1 MVLIASQCL
10 AYLAMPVEAAEQLVD
25 GPPSR
30 SLALPPTDSEVVL
43 PGIGPE
49 DLRGLPRSGR
59 GLAGIGVSRAFPSD
73 SVARSLDPDGPTW
86 TFSAAGP
93 VWRLRVRSRHAVGL
107 RVHFKEFSIGEGRL
121 WVHSDAGR
129 AFGPYSGSGPFGDGD
144 FWSPI
149 ISGDFLVIEYWPST
163 QPTPNMAPPFRI
175 AEIGHLWDVVSAST
189 GPGSFP
195 EERSVQSAG
204 GSIAPMASSIV
215 PRRPRWA
222 SATAPPQV
230 GRRNLSALP
239 TGFWLPATKGP
250 TVFVGGYSYKFEV
263 FDSDESIDVSLLPSH
278 TSSRVSL
285 YMRFGRDIVVVDGE
299 VLADHHI
306 EAGRNGLLTV
316 SRRSAPPLQTG
327 TYFVALASETKAP
340 EDVGSISVSPAR
352 ATESCY
358 TDAACHETEWG
369 LLTAGVALVEFAGD
383 DGNHYRCSGS
393 LLNDRSGSKTPY
405 FLTAAHCIAS
415 SHSARS
421 VVAKWFFQN
430 AACGAAHTNNR
441 DHRYAETHGAEL
453 LASET
458 GSVRGNGG
466 IDAYGDGDISL
477 LRLAGQ
483 VPQGVTY
490 LGWNPQADA
499 IGYGTNVVGVHHAES
514 LHKQIA
520 FGKIQ
525 LQYPHMIDVRW
536 GHGLTLGGASGSPVM
551 NEEGQ
556 VLGVLS
562 GGRDDSEGCFDSGS
576 PAVYSSFRSFFPSI
590 ERFLEGHP
598 SPTAPPTEE
607 IERVLESDVP
617 DRFSLDLGTAGRL
630 QNGSGSYRVWVPS
643 DATSLEIALQSD
655 DSEVDIDLYVRH
667 GSDMLAPE
675 DAHWSAES
683 HSGNERIVI
692 GSGSQPALQPGL
704 YYIALLRFDDRSSA
718 AATGTITASIG
729 RGPPAASTAVVGGRL
744 QLGVPS
750 RFSLDRTSTGILQN
764 GSRAFVVNVPSDTV
778 RLILTLHSTTP
789 GEDVDMYVRH
799 GAPPD
804 QLSDAHWFSAGYAGD
819 EELTIGV
826 NSNPPLVAGDYY
838 ISLLRFGAVA
848 PTSEGTL
855 EASAIGGGGPVPGME
870 FIPVSPGEFVMGQP
884 DAPSYSDEKP
894 LTRVRIS
901 KAFEI
906 GKHEVTQMQWE
917 SVMGDNPSSSS
928 AESCG
933 ENCPVDN
940 VSWTRVQEFIAKL
953 NSLDSEYTYR
963 FPTEAEWEYA
973 ARAGT
978 IGDQYGPLESI
989 AWTDYRTH
997 VVGLKQPNRFGLHDT
1012 LGNVDEWVQDWFGN
1026 YPGGKVTDPRGPQ
1039 SGAYRVARGGNF
1051 CSLGPEYCRV
1061 SDRINFKSPDS
1072 GVPQLG
1078 FRLARRSGKTSE
1090 PPAPTPTEPT
1100 ATRCTVGLNLKPGQF
1115 CTTTFSAAEGRFEL
1129 FKGGRACV
1137 STRFGSSCVTYSGST
1152 SATLIFSD
1160 LTVVRNSDGTWTITK
1175 VP

>member
-1 MVLIASQCL
+1 MILIASQFL
-10 AYLAMPVEAAEQLVD
+10 AYLTMPVEAAEQLVD

-30 SLALPPTDSEVVL
+30 SLALPPTDSEIVL

-59 GLAGIGVSRAFPSD
+59 GPAGIGVSRAFPSD
-73 SVARSLDPDGPTW
+73 SVAQSLEPEGPAW

-93 VWRLRVRSRHAVGL
+93 VWRLRVGSRHAVGL
-107 RVHFKEFSIGEGRL
+107 RIHFKDFSIGEGRL
-121 WVHSDAGR
+121 WIHRDAGR
-129 AFGPYSGSGPFGDGD
+129 AYGPYSGAGPFGDGD

-149 ISGDFLVIEYWPST
+149 ISGDFLVIEYWPSH
-163 QPTPNMAPPFRI
+163 QPNHDMALPFRI
-175 AEIGHLWDVVSAST
+175 AEIGHLWDVVSALP
-189 GPGSFP
+189 GPRSFL
-195 EERSVQSAG
+195 ERRSVQRAG
-204 GSIAPMASSIV
+204 GSIAPMARSIV
-215 PRRPRWA
+215 PPRPMWT

-230 GRRNLSALP
+230 GRGDLSALP
-239 TGFWLPATKGP
+239 TGFSLPATDGP

-263 FDSDESIDVSLLPSH
+263 SDSDKGIDVSLLPSH
-278 TSSRVSL
+278 TSSPVSL
-285 YMRFGRDIVVVDGE
+285 HMRFGRDVEVVNGE
-299 VLADHHI
+299 ILADHHI
-306 EAGRNGLLTV
+306 EAGPNSLLSV
-316 SRRSAPPLQTG
+316 SRGTAPPLRTG
-327 TYFVALASETKAP
+327 TYFVALASATKGSEA
-340 EDVGSISVSPAR
+340 VGSISVNPAR
-352 ATESCY
+352 NVESCY
-358 TDAACHETEWG
+358 TDAACHEADWG

-393 LLNDRSGSKTPY
+393 LLNDRAGSNTPY

-415 SHSARS
+415 SRSARS

-453 LASET
+453 LVSET
-458 GSVRGNGG
+458 GSLLGGGG

-477 LRLAGQ
+477 LRLAEPA
-483 VPQGVTY
+483 PQGATY
-490 LGWNPQADA
+490 LGWNPGADA

-525 LQYPHMIDVRW
+525 FQYPHMIGVQW
-536 GHGLTLGGASGSPVM
+536 GHGLTLGGASGSPAM
-551 NEEGQ
+551 NEEGH

-576 PAVYSSFRSFFPSI
+576 PAIYSSLRSFFPSI

-598 SPTAPPTEE
+598 SPTEPPAEE
-607 IERVLESDVP
+607 AERVLESDVP
-617 DRFSLDLGTAGRL
+617 DRFSLHLGTAGQL
-630 QNGSGSYRVWVPS
+630 QNGSDSYRVWVPP
-643 DATSLEIALQSD
+643 DATSVEIALQSD
-655 DSEVDIDLYVRH
+655 DPEIDIDLYVRY
-667 GSDMLAPE
+667 GSDMLAPG
-675 DAHWSAES
+675 DADWSAES

-692 GSGSQPALQPGL
+692 SAGSQPALQPGL
-704 YYIALLRFDDRSSA
+704 YYIALLRFDDRRSA
-718 AATGTITASIG
+718 AATGTITASLG
-729 RGPPAASTAVVGGRL
+729 RDPPAASTEVVGGRL

-750 RFSLDRTSTGILQN
+750 RFRLDRTSTGILQSEN
-764 GSRAFVVNVPSDTV
+764 RAFVVNVPSDTV
-778 RLILTLHSTTP
+778 RLILTLRSTTP

-804 QLSDAHWFSAGYAGD
+804 QLSDAHWFSAGYSGD

-838 ISLLRFGAVA
+838 ISLLRFGAVG
-848 PTSEGTL
+848 PTAEGTL

-870 FIPVSPGEFVMGQP
+870 FVPVSPGEFVMGQP

-894 LTRVRIS
+894 LTRVRIT

-917 SVMGDNPSSSS
+917 SVMGDNPSSFS

-940 VSWTRVQEFIAKL
+940 VSWTRVQEFIAQI
-953 NSLDSEYTYR
+953 NSLDSVYTYR
-963 FPTEAEWEYA
+963 LPTEAEWEYA

-978 IGDQYGPLESI
+978 TGDQYGPLESI
-989 AWTDYRTH
+989 AWTDNRTH

-1026 YPGGKVTDPRGPQ
+1026 YPGGKVTDPQGPQ
-1039 SGAYRVARGGNF
+1039 SGAYRVARGGDL

-1061 SDRINFKSPDS
+1061 SDRINFKRPDD
-1072 GVPQLG
+1072 GAPQLG
-1078 FRLARRSGKTSE
+1078 FRLARHSGKISE
-1090 PPAPTPTEPT
+1090 APAPTPTEPT
-1100 ATRCTVGLNLKPGQF
+1100 ATSCTVGLILKPGEF
-1115 CTTTFSAAEGRFEL
+1115 CTATFSVAEGRFEL
-1129 FKGGRACV
+1129 FEGGRACV
-1137 STRFGSSCVTYSGST
+1137 LTRFGSSCVTYSGSS

-1160 LTVVRNSDGTWTITK
+1160 FAAIRNSDGTWTITK
-1175 VP
+1175 AP